1 MYAVL
6 GTAVTQEGSGVA
18 RRQQAQPD
26 YRAACRRIDHVIDL
40 ARHEPG
46 CEVDM
51 VSIGNHPIG
60 VQPGE

>member
-1 MYAVL
+1 
-6 GTAVTQEGSGVA
+6 
-18 RRQQAQPD
+18 
-26 YRAACRRIDHVIDL
+26 VIDL